1 MSFRMDELG
10 EYCTPASFRLPGFGG
25 AGVFLQT
32 GVVPVSAEHADDV
45 AALGLDVGLL
55 SPGRFVQFLSRR
67 AKPGFSQE
75 LSSFFFAAAD
85 DWAPEQSVPAFID
98 PLSGLTCRVLSST
111 PGQVGL
117 LVELEDDSVGD
128 PDVRALDFV
137 SSRAVLAQAAMD
149 IRSLEGVDDDVH
161 FSPPPEGR

>member
-1 MSFRMDELG
+1 MSMRMDELG
-10 EYCTPASFRLPGFGG
+10 EYCAPATFRLPGFGG
-25 AGVFLQT
+25 AGVFLRT
-32 GVVPVSAEHADDV
+32 GVLPVSADDADDV

-67 AKPGFSQE
+67 ARPGFSQE
-75 LSSFFFAAAD
+75 LSAFFFAAAD
-85 DWAPEQSVPAFID
+85 DWAPEQSVPVFSN

-117 LVELEDDSVGD
+117 LVELDDDSAGD

-137 SSRAVLAQAAMD
+137 TSRAVLAQAAMD
-149 IRSLEGVDDDVH
+149 VRALEGVDEDVH
-161 FSPPPEGR
+161 FSPPPEGS